1 MVRTAFLFVFA
12 GAAVSYQPSAKP
24 GKFTAKNQPLMAELS
39 PKEARM
45 PENILIAIAWPY
57 ANAEI
62 HVGNITGSH
71 LPGDIVARYHRLKGN
86 NVLMVSG
93 TDSHGTPVTLAADKE
108 GRPVEEVYK
117 KYHDGF
123 LELYQGWGITYD
135 LFTTT
140 HTENHFKVSQ
150 AIFLALKEN
159 GYLYTDKSMQWFSP
173 SAKRFLPD
181 RYVEG
186 TCYICGFESA
196 RSDQCDNCGNVLEP
210 EKLINPRSKEGGAL
224 ELRETE
230 HFYLDLSKLEPNVKE
245 YLRARQSYW
254 RDTVIGESLR
264 KIESEGLKPRPIT
277 RDLDWGVDIPVEG
290 WTEAGKRIYVWFEA
304 VIGYLSAP
312 IEWSQ
317 LSGNKEAWRDW
328 WVNPSAKQIHFIGK
342 DNIFFHAAWWPAELM
357 GAGTQFLIIFDED
370 EKPLTLPYDVPAN
383 QFMNLE
389 GKKISG
395 SRNWAVWGRDALTR
409 FDPDA
414 LRYYLTVNM
423 PENKDSDWDWA
434 EFVARNNNELVATW
448 GNLANRVLSF
458 AYKHW
463 DGHVPE
469 IDVSTLRD
477 ADRNLLAAIENG
489 FNTVGAE
496 YEAIRLRSAIG
507 EALKLATTVNQY
519 LDVNAPWSA
528 VKTDKEG
535 AAKTIYT
542 ALKAID
548 SLKILFAPVLPFTSQ
563 RLHEFFSYETPLFG
577 EQYTET
583 VKDSLGEHTVLRYRA
598 VERDGHE
605 ASPNGGIPPYQ
616 WQPSELK
623 PGQKLNQPGPL
634 FKKLEDKVIEE
645 ERARLGK

>member
-1 MVRTAFLFVFA
+1 
-12 GAAVSYQPSAKP
+12 
-24 GKFTAKNQPLMAELS
+24 
-39 PKEARM
+39 M

-117 KYHDGF
+117 KYHDSF

-159 GYLYTDKSMQWFSP
+159 GYLYTDKSLQWYSP
-173 SAKRFLPD
+173 STKRFLPD

-186 TCYICGFESA
+186 TCYICGFEYA

-230 HFYLDLSKLEPNVKE
+230 HFYLDLSKLEPDVKE

-264 KIESEGLKPRPIT
+264 KIETEGLKPRPIT

-317 LSGNKEAWRDW
+317 LSENKEAWREW
-328 WVNPSAKQIHFIGK
+328 WVNPEAKQIHFIGK

-357 GAGTQFLIIFDED
+357 GAGTQFLKIFDED

-409 FDPDA
+409 YDPDA

-423 PENKDSDWDWA
+423 PENKDSDWDWS

-463 DGHVPE
+463 EGHVP
-469 IDVSTLRD
+469 DVDVNTLRD
-477 ADRNLLAAIENG
+477 SDRNLLATIENG
-489 FNTVGAE
+489 FSTLGAE
-496 YEAIRLRSAIG
+496 YEAVHLRAAIG
-507 EALKLATTVNQY
+507 EALKLATAVNQY

-528 VKTDKEG
+528 VKTDKES

-563 RLHEFFSYETPLFG
+563 RLHEFFGYDTALFG

-583 VKDSLGEHTVLRYRA
+583 VKDSLGEHKVLRYKL
-598 VERDGHE
+598 VGRDGRA
-605 ASPNGGIPPYQ
+605 ASTQVEILPVA
-616 WQPSELK
+616 WKPSELK
-623 PGQKLNQPGPL
+623 PGQKLNQPSPL
-634 FKKLEDKVIEE
+634 FKKLEEKVIEE